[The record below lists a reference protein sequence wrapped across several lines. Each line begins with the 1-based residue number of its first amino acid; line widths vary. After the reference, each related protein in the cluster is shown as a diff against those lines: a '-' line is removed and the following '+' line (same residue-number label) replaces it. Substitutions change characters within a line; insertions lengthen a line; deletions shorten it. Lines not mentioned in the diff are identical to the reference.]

1 MHACAR
7 CRDNTNNNNNHKSQ
21 ITNHKSQ
28 NGKIKVYIQMRR
40 QQQQWEGKEK
50 KNSSHE
56 LRTLL
61 GISTEQDLLFS
72 LSLSS
77 PPKKPRRLCT
87 TTTTTTTTHIDHSIF
102 LTFSDSYRHTYI
114 PLFLRL
120 RVSGVYVC
128 VYTASFFYSL
138 PLTLLAQSS
147 RTRIASTT
155 SISFPRPTKLECS
168 HHFFFFSLV
177 RCC

>member
-1 MHACAR
+1 MNFVPYWGYQLNKTC
-7 CRDNTNNNNNHKSQ
+7 C
-21 ITNHKSQ
+21 
-28 NGKIKVYIQMRR
+28 
-40 QQQQWEGKEK
+40 
-50 KNSSHE
+50 
-56 LRTLL
+56 
-61 GISTEQDLLFS
+61 S
-72 LSLSS
+72 LSLFLP

-87 TTTTTTTTHIDHSIF
+87 TTTTTTHIDRSIF

-128 VYTASFFYSL
+128 VYTAYFFYSL

-155 SISFPRPTKLECS
+155 SISFPKPTKLECS

-177 RCC
+177 RCCCCCLLLSSSVSVSVSVSASPPWPSSPATSTVWPTQPWS

>member
-1 MHACAR
+1 MHAL
-7 CRDNTNNNNNHKSQ
+7 DVNTTP
-21 ITNHKSQ
+21 ITTFTNHKSQ

-40 QQQQWEGKEK
+40 QQEQWEGKEK
-50 KNSSHE
+50 NQVMNFVPYWGYQLNK
-56 LRTLL
+56 TCC
-61 GISTEQDLLFS
+61 S
-72 LSLSS
+72 LSLFL
-77 PPKKPRRLCT
+77 PPQKTEKT
-87 TTTTTTTTHIDHSIF
+87 MHHHHHN
-102 LTFSDSYRHTYI
+102 SYRSLFPSQIQVHTDIHTY
-114 PLFLRL
+114 PFFTSASEWC
-120 RVSGVYVC
+120 VCVC

-155 SISFPRPTKLECS
+155 SISFPKPTKLECS